1 MMAVLKGGYTYGEDG
16 HVKTGEGTSLVVQ
29 GLRLHS
35 QYACLICSFLRGF
48 HSILSQQNVP
58 LLIIFFR

>member
-35 QYACLICSFLRGF
+35 QYAGPGFSLRLG
-48 HSILSQQNVP
+48 S
-58 LLIIFFR
+58 